1 MKPARSEAPPQR
13 HPDDFEII
21 TETSKPTK
29 ADENI
34 AALQSRLQSEV
45 DGRREERFAWAL
57 ALTIALDALIL
68 QHTPW
73 ALTIFLGLLE
83 LIFLGYIASLCGVDR
98 VIVPLE
104 QLFNKMLSILPGKEG
119 RDQT

>member
-1 MKPARSEAPPQR
+1 MEPAWSEALPQR

-73 ALTIFLGLLE
+73 ALNDRSR
-83 LIFLGYIASLCGVDR
+83 ASGIDFSRIHRESVWCR
-98 VIVPLE
+98 
-104 QLFNKMLSILPGKEG
+104 
-119 RDQT
+119 